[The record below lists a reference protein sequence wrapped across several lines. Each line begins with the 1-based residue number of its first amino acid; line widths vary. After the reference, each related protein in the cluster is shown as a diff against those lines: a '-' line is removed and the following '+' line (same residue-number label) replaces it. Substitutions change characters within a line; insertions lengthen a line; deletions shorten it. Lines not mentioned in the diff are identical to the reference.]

1 MKLLLI
7 EDDEA
12 LAKLLIRQLTLQ
24 NYVVD
29 RVADGE
35 TGWSY
40 ASTFDYDLILLDWM
54 LPRLSGLQLCQRLR
68 EEGYQVPILLL
79 TAREQQT
86 DKLRGLES
94 GADDY
99 LVKPFDI
106 DELLARIR
114 VLVRRATSDPQLELT
129 WDSLCLDPSSCDVTY
144 RGRPVALTAKE
155 YALLELFLR
164 HRHQVFSASALLD
177 QIWSSDEYPSEATAR
192 SHIRGL
198 RQKLKAAGAASDMI
212 ETIRGLGYRLKTEAA
227 DGRSPEPPLQ
237 AKQRRYLKDMRQ
249 AWDTHKGD
257 CVDRWQYLERLTQ
270 LPLPVSEQQRSHGRR
285 MAHSLKGTLGTFGLL
300 EGYRLAAQIE
310 QLLAA
315 DDLQTAP
322 QDQLLKTLVTALGHA
337 IDASPQ
343 LVPWSA
349 EAPAGPTVVAV
360 DIYQTPYIQQLN
372 AVAVAQG
379 LTVSIMASVEEASE
393 YLCADDDP
401 PALVLINLVG
411 NETDPLLDEASLPML
426 QRLMARFQQR
436 WPQLPMLLITPQA
449 DFSSRLDL
457 VRRGGTAVL
466 EYPISPGE
474 VIDTIRQIVDQ
485 PYQHSKII
493 LVDDD
498 SCYLQQIVG
507 QLQPWQF
514 QITPLAS
521 AQRFWAL
528 FSQILPD
535 MVILDIEMPG
545 ISGFDLCKV
554 LRSHSSWRHLPII
567 FLSSHCDRETQA
579 QAFAAG
585 ADDYITKP
593 VQGQELAFRIVHRL
607 RRSSLA
613 ERPAL
618 G

>member
-1 MKLLLI
+1 M
-7 EDDEA
+7 
-12 LAKLLIRQLTLQ
+12 
-24 NYVVD
+24 
-29 RVADGE
+29 
-35 TGWSY
+35 
-40 ASTFDYDLILLDWM
+40 
-54 LPRLSGLQLCQRLR
+54 
-68 EEGYQVPILLL
+68 
-79 TAREQQT
+79 
-86 DKLRGLES
+86 
-94 GADDY
+94 
-99 LVKPFDI
+99 
-106 DELLARIR
+106 
-114 VLVRRATSDPQLELT
+114 
-129 WDSLCLDPSSCDVTY
+129 
-144 RGRPVALTAKE
+144 
-155 YALLELFLR
+155 
-164 HRHQVFSASALLD
+164 
-177 QIWSSDEYPSEATAR
+177 
-192 SHIRGL
+192 
-198 RQKLKAAGAASDMI
+198 
-212 ETIRGLGYRLKTEAA
+212 
-227 DGRSPEPPLQ
+227 
-237 AKQRRYLKDMRQ
+237 
-249 AWDTHKGD
+249 
-257 CVDRWQYLERLTQ
+257 
-270 LPLPVSEQQRSHGRR
+270 
-285 MAHSLKGTLGTFGLL
+285 
-300 EGYRLAAQIE
+300 
-310 QLLAA
+310 LAA
-315 DDLQTAP
+315 DDLQATP

-393 YLCADDDP
+393 YLGADDDP

-618 G
+618 GSPQKLHGVCTFIGHGMKVFLDRRSRSPAPFLTFN